1 MINKARSLFSKN
13 AEALDLYSQGLKEKK
28 NNNLKK
34 AIDFFKK
41 AVQIDPDFAFAW
53 DNIGICY
60 RKLGDYDEAL
70 NAL

>member
-41 AVQIDPDFAFAW
+41 AVQTQNQDQFALPF
-53 DNIGICY
+53 
-60 RKLGDYDEAL
+60 
-70 NAL
+70 